1 MAQRHR
7 ILDPGL
13 DLKLRPMRYPTFYA
27 MYKAGIKNTW
37 TVEEIDFSK
46 DITDLR
52 TRLTPGEAH
61 LISRLVA
68 FFASGDN
75 IVQENLVLNLFKHIN
90 APEAKLYLGRQI
102 FEESLH
108 IDFYTTLLDN
118 YLPDMKER
126 EAAFAAVEHIPAIK
140 QKAEFSFKWMNFI
153 NEIDELRTD
162 EDRRKFLLNL
172 IAFAACNE
180 GLFFFGAFAYV
191 YFLRSKGLLNGLAT
205 GTNWV
210 FRDESLHI
218 TFAYEIVN
226 TIRREY
232 PELFDDA
239 FKEDVVTMMK
249 EALECEMVFAHDILS
264 GGVAGLPVAD
274 IRKYLEF
281 IADQRLGFLGI
292 APIYHSKNPLTFMEL
307 QDIQELTNFFER
319 NVSSYQVGISG
330 EVAFTEDF

>member
-1 MAQRHR
+1 MQPHR
-7 ILDPGL
+7 ILDPGM
-13 DLKLRPMRYPTFYA
+13 DLKLRPMRYPAFYG
-27 MYKAGIKNTW
+27 MYKSGIKNTW

-61 LISRLVA
+61 LIHRLIA

-75 IVQENLVLNLFKHIN
+75 IVQENLVLNLFKHLN
-90 APEAKLYLGRQI
+90 APEVKLYLGRQI

-126 EAAFAAVEHIPAIK
+126 EAAFDAVANIPSIK
-140 QKAEFSFKWMNFI
+140 QKAEFSYKWMNSI
-153 NEIDELRTD
+153 NEMDEICTD
-162 EDRRKFLLNL
+162 DDRRKFLLNI

-218 TFAYEIVN
+218 TAAYEIVK
-226 TIRREY
+226 TIRHEY
-232 PELFDDA
+232 PDLFNDDLRA
-239 FKEDVVTMMK
+239 QIITMMK
-249 EALECEMVFAHDILS
+249 EAIECEMLFAEDILS
-264 GGVAGLPVAD
+264 GGVAGLPIKD
-274 IRKYLEF
+274 MREYLQY
-281 IADQRLGFLGI
+281 IADQRLEFLGI
-292 APIYHSKNPLTFMEL
+292 PKIFGSKNPLTFMEL

-319 NVSSYQVGISG
+319 NVSSYQVGVTG
-330 EVAFTEDF
+330 EVGFSAEF

>member
-1 MAQRHR
+1 MKQNR
-7 ILDPGL
+7 ILDPGMN
-13 DLKLRPMRYPTFYA
+13 LKLRPMRYPVFYG

-37 TVEEIDFSK
+37 TVEEVDFSK
-46 DITDLR
+46 DIVDLKS
-52 TRLTPGEAH
+52 RLTPGESH

-90 APEAKLYLGRQI
+90 APEAKLYIGRQI

-126 EAAFAAVEHIPAIK
+126 EAAFDAVENIPSIK
-140 QKAEFSFKWMNFI
+140 QKAAFSYKWMNFI

-162 EDRRKFLLNL
+162 EDRKKFLLN
-172 IAFAACNE
+172 IVAFAACNE

-232 PELFDDA
+232 PELFDADFRA
-239 FKEDVVTMMK
+239 QVITMMK
-249 EALECEMVFAHDILS
+249 EAIECEMLFADDILS
-264 GGVAGLPVAD
+264 GGVAGLPKSD
-274 IRKYLEF
+274 MRQYLEY
-281 IADQRLGFLGI
+281 IADQRLAFLDI
-292 APIYHSKNPLTFMEL
+292 PPIYGSKNPLAFMEL

-319 NVSSYQVGISG
+319 NVSSYQIGVTGT
-330 EVAFTEDF
+330 VAFTEDF

>member
-1 MAQRHR
+1 MQQQR
-7 ILDPGL
+7 ILDPGIN
-13 DLKLRPMRYPTFYA
+13 LKLRPMRYPAFYA
-27 MYKAGIKNTW
+27 MYKAAIKNTW

-46 DITDLR
+46 DIIDLR
-52 TRLTPGEAH
+52 TRLTPGEVH
-61 LISRLVA
+61 LINRLIA

-126 EAAFAAVEHIPAIK
+126 EAAFAAIEHIPAIK
-140 QKAEFSFKWMNFI
+140 QKAEFSFRWMNFI
-153 NEIDELRTD
+153 NEVDVLRND
-162 EDRRKFLLNL
+162 GDRRKFLLNL

-232 PELFDDA
+232 PSLFDDA
-239 FKEDVVTMMK
+239 LKEEISHMIQ
-249 EALECEMVFAHDILS
+249 EAIECEMVFAEDILS
-264 GGVAGLPVAD
+264 GGVSGLPIND
-274 IRKYLEF
+274 MRQYLEY

-292 APIYHSKNPLTFMEL
+292 SPLYGSKNPLTFMEL

-319 NVSSYQVGISG
+319 NVSSYQLGVTGAVTFA
-330 EVAFTEDF
+330 EEF